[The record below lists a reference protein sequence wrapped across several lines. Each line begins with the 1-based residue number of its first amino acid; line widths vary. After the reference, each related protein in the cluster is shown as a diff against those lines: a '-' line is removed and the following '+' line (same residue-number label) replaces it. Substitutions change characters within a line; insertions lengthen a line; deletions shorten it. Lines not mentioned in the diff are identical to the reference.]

1 MALRRWTVAAVA
13 LGASVAVVMPAGARP
28 GDPGAPAQDENKHEA
43 RHDHDRDHDKGDR
56 DHDDMDRDARH
67 HGPHGKSDDDRD
79 ADKDKDKDKDRDT
92 DRKEDRSAADAKEF
106 RRGLFE
112 RRERAIVESLNRDRK
127 ALTDEARDAIGRH
140 WRHLTRL
147 LRIRE
152 LAAAAKEDDV
162 VHRVEQDIAREEK
175 AFTARLERVRGQAPE
190 AGGAR

>member
-1 MALRRWTVAAVA
+1 
-13 LGASVAVVMPAGARP
+13 MPAGARP
-28 GDPGAPAQDENKHEA
+28 GDPGAPAQDENKHDA
-43 RHDHDRDHDKGDR
+43 RRDHDKDHDKGDR
-56 DHDDMDRDARH
+56 DHDDMDRDSRH
-67 HGPHGKSDDDRD
+67 HGSHGKSDDDRE
-79 ADKDKDKDKDRDT
+79 ADKDRDT